1 MSPAPITATSNRS
14 TSADLLGVLGLTPWN
29 PGGSFTRKRIVQR
42 FYVDHAERTGL
53 GRTELLVREYPQLKY
68 EPREHHCTEGLL
80 PVHIFSPLPRSQL
93 LMANTSVREL
103 RTMVIAGACSTCCL
117 RSPRGERRQDAPKY
131 ADASLTWTHDFAPV
145 VCHRSCPRR
154 ARPSETSSAQSAPVT

>member
-1 MSPAPITATSNRS
+1 LR
-14 TSADLLGVLGLTPWN
+14 
-29 PGGSFTRKRIVQR
+29 RKRIVQR
-42 FYVDHAERTGL
+42 FYVDHAEHRGP

-68 EPREHHCTEGLL
+68 EPREHHCTDGLL

-117 RSPRGERRQDAPKY
+117 RSPRGEDKMRPSMRTRR
-131 ADASLTWTHDFAPV
+131 SHGHMTLR
-145 VCHRSCPRR
+145 RSCAIVVALARR
-154 ARPSETSSAQSAPVT
+154 RDTMRESSQRALVTTYWWHVIDTT